1 MKTDILIRGGLVVD
15 GTGGAAR
22 QADVGIMGE
31 RIAFIGN
38 GVSVAARQ
46 VIDAS
51 GQVVSP
57 GFIDIHTHSDMS
69 LMLDGR
75 AQSKVSQGVT
85 TEVTGNCGFSPFPI
99 NPEHLQLH
107 LDLLAGIGDD
117 AMALTWVDLE
127 GYRQA
132 AESRG
137 IAINMARCGS
147 RPWAS
152 KAAPRPRSRWPACS
166 PCCGRCSTRA
176 PSD

>member
-1 MKTDILIRGGLVVD
+1 MAYELVIKGGTVVD
-15 GTGGAAR
+15 GTGTPGFA
-22 QADVGIMGE
+22 ADVAVQDG
-31 RIAFIGN
+31 RIAEVGT
-38 GVSVAARQ
+38 GLDGDRVLEADGHVVA
-46 VIDAS
+46 
-51 GQVVSP
+51 P

-117 AMALTWVDLE
+117 AMALTWTDLD
-127 GYRQA
+127 GYRAA

-137 IAINMARCGS
+137 IAVNIAPLVGHGALRIVTS
-147 RPWAS
+147 R
-152 KAAPRPRSRWPACS
+152 KH
-166 PCCGRCSTRA
+166 
-176 PSD
+176 